1 MKANLWKARFIVG
14 VIMILLGFTGII
26 VTNLQKTGGWDYW
39 KWMVPIYGILA
50 LWLSWYVKRDTESI
64 HPITIWHELGHWA
77 GLIGAIFLTSD
88 FGILG
93 TVSRFNIGIF
103 DLILVSYALFL

>member
-1 MKANLWKARFIVG
+1 
-14 VIMILLGFTGII
+14 
-26 VTNLQKTGGWDYW
+26 
-39 KWMVPIYGILA
+39 MVPIYGILA

-103 DLILVSYALFL
+103 DLILVSYALFLAGIYIETFLMLIGVILGLFALFAALFVQ